1 MTQFFASGGQRICP
15 SNENSGKILFRI
27 DWMDLLALHESSP
40 KYSSKASILRCSVF
54 FIVQTSHPFMTT
66 GKATALTIQMFVSR
80 VMSLLFN
87 SFVDGEVNLMH
98 QDLYLGQN
106 AIRNVAQH
114 QQCGFYPRTKMHL
127 WGLWDATPY
136 VRPQRSLA
144 CSCVG

>member
-1 MTQFFASGGQRICP
+1 
-15 SNENSGKILFRI
+15 
-27 DWMDLLALHESSP
+27 
-40 KYSSKASILRCSVF
+40 
-54 FIVQTSHPFMTT
+54 MTT
-66 GKATALTIQMFVSR
+66 GKTIALTIRRFVGR

-144 CSCVG
+144 HSCVG